1 MTAYV
6 IANTTVT
13 DQEKYQKEFIPA
25 TLRSHKVHHV
35 EIVVRTGAIEAVAG
49 QAPERMVILKFRDL
63 DHARSWYQSPEQQR
77 ALQIAKE
84 CTTNMTVLMVPGFE
98 EAAK

>member
-13 DQEKYQKEFIPA
+13 DQQKYQKEFIPA
-25 TLRSHKVHHV
+25 TVRSHKVHHV
-35 EIVVRTGAIEAVAG
+35 EIVVRTGSIEALAG

-63 DHARSWYQSPEQQR
+63 DHARSWYHSPEQQQ
-77 ALQIAKE
+77 ALQIANE
-84 CTTNMTVLMVPGFE
+84 CTTGITAFLVPGYE
-98 EAAK
+98 VTQ

>member
-6 IANTTVT
+6 IAQTTVT
-13 DQEKYQKEFIPA
+13 NQEKYQKEFLPA
-25 TLRSHKVHHV
+25 TVRSHEAHHV

-63 DHARSWYQSPEQQR
+63 DHARSWYQSPEQQQ

-84 CTTNMTVLMVPGFE
+84 CTASMTVLMVPGFE

>member
-6 IANTTVT
+6 IAQTSLTN
-13 DQEKYQKEFIPA
+13 QEKYQKEFIPA
-25 TLRSHKVHHV
+25 SIRSHEVHHV

-63 DHARSWYQSPEQQR
+63 AHARSWYESPEVR
-77 ALQIAKE
+77 EMLRIAKE
-84 CTTNMTVLMVPGFE
+84 CTKNMTVLMVPGFE
-98 EAAK
+98 DK